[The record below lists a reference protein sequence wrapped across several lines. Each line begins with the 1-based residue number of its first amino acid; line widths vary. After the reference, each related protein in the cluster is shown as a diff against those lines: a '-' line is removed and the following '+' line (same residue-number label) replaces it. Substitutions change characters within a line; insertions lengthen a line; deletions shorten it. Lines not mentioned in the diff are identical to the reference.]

1 MSSNHIL
8 KPTDF
13 LLLLL
18 CSCGRCARQSYTHT
32 QQIYTVHSGKINCIA
47 CVLCRSRSSN
57 LSNCGQQLGSF
68 SFDFFLSIF
77 FICVASRVAFILLK
91 LIDSIISINDT
102 SLDFE
107 YNAHKKNCGLLI
119 TVFFSRQ
126 YLKKIK
132 KETKPALKTSA
143 RKLCNFPTIATFFPS
158 QH

>member
-1 MSSNHIL
+1 MSFSRDSLMSSNHIL

-119 TVFFSRQ
+119 TVFFLSLVFEEDQKRN
-126 YLKKIK
+126 KTRIK
-132 KETKPALKTSA
+132 DKRTE
-143 RKLCNFPTIATFFPS
+143 IV
-158 QH
+158 